1 MKEGECIMG
10 GISDLVGAL
19 ALLGI
24 TQAWDALEEER
35 KSRQE
40 VFVPFKLPPLLQQAQ
55 TIGQLTTADRSP
67 VAVARGV
74 SHARSTP

>member
-1 MKEGECIMG
+1 MG

-19 ALLGI
+19 ALMGI

-40 VFVPFKLPPLLQQAQ
+40 EVFVPFKLPPLPQQAQ
-55 TIGQLTTADRSP
+55 AIGQLTTADRSP
-67 VAVARGV
+67 VAVARGL
-74 SHARSTP
+74 SHARSMP